1 MENIINQEWVK
12 VLIMAVFV
20 LIASSFSLW
29 YGSKLSQFKIISFK
43 YCFYASLIALV
54 SIGGAKSL
62 LKYVYPD
69 LKGGTAVIILILI
82 GLIVETFTVNIL
94 FRESLIKSVI
104 TVFFSFIVIVIIV
117 ISILMSAGF
126 LMAYFKQPPP
136 TK

>member
-1 MENIINQEWVK
+1 MENLINQEWVK

-54 SIGGAKSL
+54 SIGGAKAL

-82 GLIVETFTVNIL
+82 GLVVETFAVNIL
-94 FRESLIKSVI
+94 FRESLIKSAI
-104 TVFFSFIVIVIIV
+104 TVFFSFIVSIIIIIPIIV
-117 ISILMSAGF
+117 SAGF
-126 LMAYFKQPPP
+126 LMSYSISPNK
-136 TK
+136 